1 MGLAST
7 FVYLGYKYGDDN
19 SKRITKE
26 IIEEMM
32 YHTIKKSNEL
42 VSTMGT
48 FEHYDKSTFKDGKF
62 YFKNEK
68 YKDEIKDLLSS
79 GVVNSRFMSIAPTG
93 SISLLA

>member
-1 MGLAST
+1 MGLASV
-7 FVYLGYKYGDDN
+7 FVYLGYRYGDDK
-19 SKRITKE
+19 SKQITKE

-42 VSTMGT
+42 VPIMGT

-68 YKDEIKDLLSS
+68 YNDDIKELLSN

-93 SISLLA
+93 SISLIA